1 MKKNLYIA
9 NLLVAGLM
17 TFTGCTDG
25 FESDNANKAGY
36 TPELQEYD
44 LQKYVLNLGVMQQG
58 IYFNYDW
65 GKGTDWTFQ
74 TIQNLGHDMF
84 AGYFHDM
91 NNSFNDKNSVYA
103 LNDGWTGFA
112 TPTQSSSCRLPP
124 LPVPPYDVE
133 VPCRTEWNAT
143 DALHSPGS
151 WAGRAFRYSQS
162 GFPLPRQC
170 KGL

>member
-103 LNDGWTGFA
+103 LNDGWTGSA
-112 TPTQSSSCRLPP
+112 WTYT
-124 LPVPPYDVE
+124 Y
-133 VPCRTEWNAT
+133 
-143 DALHSPGS
+143 G
-151 WAGRAFRYSQS
+151 YI
-162 GFPLPRQC
+162 
-170 KGL
+170 

>member
-103 LNDGWTGFA
+103 LNDGWTGSA
-112 TPTQSSSCRLPP
+112 
-124 LPVPPYDVE
+124 
-133 VPCRTEWNAT
+133 
-143 DALHSPGS
+143 
-151 WAGRAFRYSQS
+151 
-162 GFPLPRQC
+162 
-170 KGL
+170 